1 MKDAQ
6 RLKGRPLR
14 LAKNH
19 LRCVINLGNPLLA
32 QALGDS
38 AQGVSVDMAHA
49 LAKHLNTPCDLL
61 VVHNAREAVQAL
73 EEARVDVGFL
83 AIDATRAAHIRF
95 TAPYVFIEGC
105 YLVREDSPLQHND
118 DVDQD
123 GQRVVV
129 GLGSA
134 YDLFLS
140 RHLKHATLVRAASSK
155 DVVSA
160 FLQDGHGVAA
170 GVKHQLET
178 DMAQHTGLR
187 LLPGAF
193 MRIEQAM
200 ATPKAKGD
208 EALQQLQDFV
218 QGLKDSGF
226 IKTAMQRH
234 QVKGASLAP

>member
-1 MKDAQ
+1 MEAR
-6 RLKGRPLR
+6 RLKNTSLT
-14 LAKNH
+14 LATNR

-49 LAKHLNTPCDLL
+49 LAKRLNTPCDLL
-61 VVHNAREAVQAL
+61 VVDNAREAVQAL
-73 EEARVDVGFL
+73 EEERVDVGFL
-83 AIDATRAAHIRF
+83 AIDPTRAAHISF

-118 DVDQD
+118 DVDED

-155 DVVSA
+155 DVVNT

-170 GVKHQLET
+170 GVKHQLQT
-178 DMAQHTGLR
+178 DMAERTGLR

-208 EALQQLQDFV
+208 EALHQLENFL

-226 IKTAMQRH
+226 IEEAMQRH